1 MYEIVVPEA
10 ITAAHAMKDIV
21 AAIRV
26 QYRLP
31 WRGLHG
37 IDHWGRVL
45 ENGLRL
51 ARNTGADL
59 EVVQF
64 FAIFHDACRRN
75 ESIDPG
81 HGKRGAELAASWR
94 GDLFELN
101 DDRFEL
107 LHEACVHHTDGMM
120 DGDPT
125 VLTCWDADRLDL
137 SRASIT
143 PRPERMGTETGRDP
157 EVLQWAIDRSL
168 RRHTP
173 QFVEDAWIFPDLE
186 DNNSEP

>member
-1 MYEIVVPEA
+1 MDEIIVPEA
-10 ITAAHAMKDIV
+10 KPAALAMKDIV

-37 IDHWGRVL
+37 VDHWGRVL

-51 ARNTGADL
+51 ARATGADP
-59 EVVQF
+59 EIVQF
-64 FAIFHDACRRN
+64 FAIFHDACRWN
-75 ESIDPG
+75 ESIDTG
-81 HGKRGAELAASWR
+81 HGQRGAELAASWR
-94 GDLFELN
+94 GDLFELS

-107 LHEACVHHTDGMM
+107 LHEACVHHTEGLMA
-120 DGDPT
+120 GDPT

-137 SRASIT
+137 SRAAIT
-143 PRPERMGTETGRDP
+143 PKPDRMGTETGRDP

-173 QFVEDAWIFPDLE
+173 QFVEEAWIFPDVE
-186 DNNSEP
+186 DLNSEN